1 MGIGWW
7 KGELGVNGKTASIGT
22 FGTDRHN
29 HHNNCCDRN
38 QSLAIEDYASRDYWY
53 RIWHK
58 TDGTGRYANREDRLM
73 QETYEKIPVLKIG
86 DFLITS
92 IQVAL
97 HDKLALSLQDDILN
111 KIQETNAKGL
121 IIDVTTIDV
130 LDSFITR
137 VLVEIAKMANIMGV
151 KTVLVGLQ
159 PAIAITLVEFGM
171 ELTGM
176 HTSLNLEKGLEM
188 LKELVKENEV

>member
-1 MGIGWW
+1 MGD
-7 KGELGVNGKTASIGT
+7 T
-22 FGTDRHN
+22 
-29 HHNNCCDRN
+29 
-38 QSLAIEDYASRDYWY
+38 
-53 RIWHK
+53 
-58 TDGTGRYANREDRLM
+58 LM

-188 LKELVKENEV
+188 LRELVKENEV

>member
-1 MGIGWW
+1 
-7 KGELGVNGKTASIGT
+7 
-22 FGTDRHN
+22 
-29 HHNNCCDRN
+29 
-38 QSLAIEDYASRDYWY
+38 
-53 RIWHK
+53 
-58 TDGTGRYANREDRLM
+58 M

-111 KIQETNAKGL
+111 KIQDTNAKGL